1 MSVFQDSRL
10 HRLYL
15 FLLGILVSLPTPL
28 LAQKPAKSRLDGYV
42 GGPYKVIAAD
52 FTGDKF
58 IDVILGYHAIGV
70 LAVEQGDGSGN
81 FSLLARNVFS
91 DEHRTLNPDDA
102 TWSIPH
108 VHNMAY
114 GDVDGD
120 GKLDL
125 VFAVGGENQVKPGRV
140 VIVRNDG
147 QGRFTRMIEY
157 ATPSEAK
164 GVRLADMNH
173 DGKLD
178 VLYTARGSG
187 YESDLTV
194 GRLYIRAG
202 QGGWKFGPAIES
214 PAGRSAYYIELA
226 DLDNDGFLDI
236 LIPNEHDSCVTYFI
250 NPGKALFTENRPLPP
265 HKVIA
270 TQIPNRRSHAIND
283 VRAADFNADGN
294 QDLVTANLGTS
305 TVSIFPG
312 NGDGTFQKDMIL
324 EAGKNGAFLA
334 TADFDSDGDTDFV
347 ITHWTEDFASV
358 FLNRGDGTFAE
369 RKDYKTGLG
378 NYGVDVGDLNGDGH
392 PDIVTA
398 NYRDRSMSLL
408 FGIGNGDFKDTV
420 TTSKSLRSVQGK
432 WVPETP

>member
-1 MSVFQDSRL
+1 MTKLDSKT
-10 HRLYL
+10 
-15 FLLGILVSLPTPL
+15 LLCAVLLAVAAPLAAISQTTNTLPTE
-28 LAQKPAKSRLDGYV
+28 
-42 GGPYKVIAAD
+42 GGPYKVSAAD

-81 FSLLARNVFS
+81 LSLLARNVFS

-214 PAGRSAYYIELA
+214 PAGRSAYYIEMA

-294 QDLVTANLGTS
+294 QDLVTANRLNFSRQRGRHIS
-305 TVSIFPG
+305 EGHDPGGGEKWRFPG
-312 NGDGTFQKDMIL
+312 HG
-324 EAGKNGAFLA
+324 
-334 TADFDSDGDTDFV
+334 
-347 ITHWTEDFASV
+347 
-358 FLNRGDGTFAE
+358 
-369 RKDYKTGLG
+369 GL
-378 NYGVDVGDLNGDGH
+378 
-392 PDIVTA
+392 
-398 NYRDRSMSLL
+398 
-408 FGIGNGDFKDTV
+408 
-420 TTSKSLRSVQGK
+420 
-432 WVPETP
+432 